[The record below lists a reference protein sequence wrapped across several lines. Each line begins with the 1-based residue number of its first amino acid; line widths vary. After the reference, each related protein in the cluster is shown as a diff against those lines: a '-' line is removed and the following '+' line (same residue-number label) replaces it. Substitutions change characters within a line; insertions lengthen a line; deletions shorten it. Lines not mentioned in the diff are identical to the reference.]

1 MQVRHD
7 RKAAAARVS
16 GFSESVFAR
25 YTALARQHGAVNLG
39 QGFPDFA
46 PPGFVTEAL
55 REACEGDQQYAP
67 VAGLPELLQAIAD
80 EFGAATGLE
89 CDPVGNVQVSVGATE
104 ALFLATHALVD
115 PGDEVI
121 LFTPYYD
128 SYPANVAM
136 AGGTV
141 VPVPLEP
148 GPEGWA
154 FDPAVLERAFCDRTK
169 LIVVNTPHNPV
180 GKVFAAEELDLIV
193 ELASKHDA
201 LILSDEVYEHIA
213 WRQHLSIATR
223 PGAWERTLTVSS
235 IGKTYSVTGW
245 KIGWLIG
252 PAELIRPVRAAHQW
266 LTFAV
271 ATPLQRAAA
280 ACMRRA
286 RRNNYHAELLD
297 DYTRKRDLLTD
308 QLIGTSL
315 KPLSPDGSYFLLAD
329 ASAAGFGDATE
340 LCLRLPELAGV
351 AMIPVGEF
359 QPDEHRG
366 ATRHLVR
373 LAFCKSEAGL
383 REAGER
389 LRAALPA
396 G

>member
-1 MQVRHD
+1 MRLN
-7 RKAAAARVS
+7 RKVAAARVS
-16 GFSESVFAR
+16 GFGDSVFAR
-25 YTALARQHGAVNLG
+25 YTLLAKQHGAVNLG
-39 QGFPDFA
+39 QGFPDF
-46 PPGFVTEAL
+46 PPPRFAIEAL
-55 REACEGDQQYAP
+55 RQACEGDQQYAP
-67 VAGLPELLQAIAD
+67 VAGLPELLAAISA
-80 EFGAATGLE
+80 EFSAVTGLE
-89 CDPVGNVQVSVGATE
+89 CDPDSNVQVSVGATE

-141 VPVPLEP
+141 VPVPLERSAD
-148 GPEGWA
+148 GWT
-154 FDPAVLERAFCDRTK
+154 FDHALLERAFSDRTR
-169 LIVVNTPHNPV
+169 LIIVNTPHNPV
-180 GKVFAAEELDLIV
+180 GKVFTADELDLIV
-193 ELASKHDA
+193 GLAIRHDA
-201 LILSDEVYEHIA
+201 IILSDEVYEHIA
-213 WRQHLSIATR
+213 WRPHMSIAAR

-245 KIGWLIG
+245 KVGWLVG
-252 PAELIRPVRAAHQW
+252 PAALIRPVRAAHQW

-280 ACMRRA
+280 DCILQA

-308 QLIGTSL
+308 QLKGTRFT
-315 KPLSPDGSYFLLAD
+315 PLRADGSYFLLAD
-329 ASAAGFGDATE
+329 CSAAGFEDATE

-351 AMIPVGEF
+351 AMIPVAEF
-359 QPDEHRG
+359 QPQEHRE

-373 LAFCKSEAGL
+373 LAFCKSEAAL
-383 REAGER
+383 REAGAR
-389 LRAALPA
+389 LRTALPA
-396 G
+396 ARG